1 MGVHWELDGEHIGS
15 KGENEKLF
23 QHPPQLK
30 RKIIGALEFTIRLLI
45 GCMYSLF

>member
-1 MGVHWELDGEHIGS
+1 MGTHWEQRG
-15 KGENEKLF
+15 NEKLF

-30 RKIIGALEFTIRLLI
+30 RKIIGALESMIHLLI